1 MFEILIKFYI
11 ISEAC
16 LKIHPRAKVTEIE
29 EAVAETPKHA
39 PSHKDGPKYKKVGIN
54 LVLWWDYIHRYL
66 LNFYQTCQNKDFF
79 SY

>member
-29 EAVAETPKHA
+29 EAVAETLKHA
-39 PSHKDGPKYKKVGIN
+39 PSQDGPKYKKVGIN
-54 LVLWWDYIHRYL
+54 L
-66 LNFYQTCQNKDFF
+66 FF
-79 SY
+79 MVGLHT